1 MIEIEDDDAEG
12 PIMDPESLNRGEQPT
27 ERKMLKIAEQT
38 ILHGL
43 KSSLKLGSHE
53 PIPAS

>member
-12 PIMDPESLNRGEQPT
+12 PIMDPESLNPGVQST
-27 ERKMLKIAEQT
+27 ERKIPKI
-38 ILHGL
+38 
-43 KSSLKLGSHE
+43 SE